1 MGVLIIGA
9 GMVGTLRSVVQ
20 NIIPT
25 TTGGETSF
33 PVLTLVLPNGNPVHT
48 TDLIVNNPASV
59 TFNYPLQNEP
69 NLLLRLGDSSNADTK
84 ISPSTVSIPATGGSF
99 QSPAGVGPYGSV
111 VSASAICQHLG
122 CIPPELKFN
131 PPSASEFP
139 GKVHCSCHGSNYDPY
154 NGFSVVNGP
163 TKSPLPSLTLT
174 YDSTQD
180 TYSATM
186 MVGPTIYGHT
196 SDLSG
201 GSSITSSGTVVST
214 T

>member
-84 ISPSTVSIPATGGSF
+84 ISTSTVSIPATGGSF